1 MVRINRKAVTA
12 FELMILYLNLTNAY
26 FINDDLRDGTFLIR
40 LYWSLAILRIRKFK
54 YIINIYT
61 EF

>member
-40 LYWSLAILRIRKFK
+40 FVIDR
-54 YIINIYT
+54 
-61 EF
+61 